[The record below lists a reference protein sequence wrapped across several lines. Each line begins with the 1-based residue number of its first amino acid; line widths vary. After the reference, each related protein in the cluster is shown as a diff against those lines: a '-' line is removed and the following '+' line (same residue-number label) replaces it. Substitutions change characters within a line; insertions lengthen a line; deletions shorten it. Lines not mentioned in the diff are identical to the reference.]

1 MFSEQ
6 PYEEYRLIP
15 GRMLMVLLPNRSEL
29 RCLHGRARVVRAP
42 VLLGEVLHAPQQ
54 ELMQNQVFRPTHAQ
68 WVQLEATAG
77 TECHLVAC
85 FDAEVEAPMKNRL
98 VAQAARRF
106 ESILSGLVARLRRAP
121 RAAS

>member
-15 GRMLMVLLPNRSEL
+15 GRMLMVQLPNSSEL
-29 RCLHGRARVVRAP
+29 RCLHGRAHVIPAP
-42 VLLGEVLHAPQQ
+42 ALLGDVLHAPQYA
-54 ELMQNQVFRPTHAQ
+54 LAQNQIYSTPRAH
-68 WVQLEATAG
+68 WVQLEAAG
-77 TECHLVAC
+77 STECRIAR
-85 FDAEVEAPMKNRL
+85 FDAAVETPKANRL

-106 ESILSGLVARLRRAP
+106 ESILAGLVARIRRAP